1 MIKVKILHED
11 AVVPEFAHKTDSGA
25 DLYTCEPLRLKP
37 GEKGIAKTG
46 IAIALPKGYGATIRN
61 KSGNTT
67 KGVLCEVRN
76 NIAKLSI
83 EDNDITD
90 VIFDWTMERVDIT
103 VYLGTI
109 DNAYRGEIGIMVKNE
124 SKHVIEIPK
133 GTKLAQL
140 VLEKIY
146 HEDFRVVDDLD
157 ETDRGQ
163 GGFGSTGFR
172 LA

>member
-1 MIKVKILHED
+1 MIKVKKLNPN
-11 AVVPEFAHKTDSGA
+11 AVIPEFAHQTDTGA
-25 DLYTCEPLRLKP
+25 DLYTCEDLELKP

-46 IAIALPKGYGATIRN
+46 IALALPRGFGATIRN
-61 KSGNTT
+61 KSGNTV

-76 NIAKLSI
+76 SIAKLSI
-83 EDNDITD
+83 EDNDIND

-124 SKHVIEIPK
+124 SNHVIRIPK

-140 VLEKIY
+140 VLEHVYQQKF
-146 HEDFRVVDDLD
+146 EVVNDLD
-157 ETDRGQ
+157 ETDRGE

-172 LA
+172 LV

>member
-1 MIKVKILHED
+1 MIKVKMLNDH
-11 AVVPEFAHKTDSGA
+11 AVVPEFAHATDSGA

-46 IAIALPKGYGATIRN
+46 IAIALPKGFGATIRN
-61 KSGNTT
+61 KSGNTV
-67 KGVLCEVRN
+67 KGVLV
-76 NIAKLSI
+76 
-83 EDNDITD
+83 D
-90 VIFDWTMERVDIT
+90 VLEPDFEGGYNVYANRVDIT

-109 DNAYRGEIGIMVKNE
+109 DNAYRGEVGIMVKNE
-124 SKHVIEIPK
+124 SKHVVEIPR

-146 HEDFRVVDDLD
+146 HENFKVVDDLD
-157 ETDRGQ
+157 ETDRGK

>member
-1 MIKVKILHED
+1 MIKIKMLNGH
-11 AVVPEFAHKTDSGA
+11 AVVPEFAHDTDSGA
-25 DLYTCEPLRLKP
+25 DLYTCAPLELQP

-46 IAIALPKGYGATIRN
+46 IAIALPKGYGATVRN
-61 KSGNTT
+61 KSGNTV

-83 EDNDITD
+83 EDNDVTD
-90 VIFDWTMERVDIT
+90 VMFDWTLERVDIT

-109 DNAYRGEIGIMVKNE
+109 DNAYRGEVGIMVKNE
-124 SKHVIEIPK
+124 SNHVIRIPK

-140 VLEKIY
+140 VLEKIH
-146 HEDFRVVDDLD
+146 HEKFKVVDELD
-157 ETDRGQ
+157 ETDRGE

-172 LA
+172 LI

>member
-1 MIKVKILHED
+1 MIKVKKLNGHAI
-11 AVVPEFAHKTDSGA
+11 VPQFAHATDSGA
-25 DLYTCEPLRLKP
+25 DLYTCSPLELQP

-46 IAIALPKGYGATIRN
+46 IALALPRGFGATIRN
-61 KSGNTT
+61 KSGNTV

-83 EDNDITD
+83 EDNDIND

-124 SKHVIEIPK
+124 SNHVVRIPK

-140 VLEKIY
+140 VLEHVY
-146 HEDFRVVDDLD
+146 HQQFEVVDELD
-157 ETDRGQ
+157 ETDRGE
-163 GGFGSTGFR
+163 GGFGSTGTH
-172 LA
+172 

>member
-1 MIKVKILHED
+1 MIKVKKLNPN
-11 AVVPEFAHKTDSGA
+11 AVVPEFAHKTDTGA
-25 DLYTCEPLRLKP
+25 DLYTSESLELRP

-46 IAIALPKGYGATIRN
+46 IAIALPRGFGATIRN
-61 KSGNTT
+61 KSGNTV

-76 NIAKLSI
+76 SIAKLSI
-83 EDNDITD
+83 EDNDIND

-124 SKHVIEIPK
+124 SNHVIRIPK

-140 VLEKIY
+140 VLEHVYQQKF
-146 HEDFRVVDDLD
+146 EVVNDLD
-157 ETDRGQ
+157 ETDRGE

-172 LA
+172 LV